1 MPGVYKLLYEFAEID
16 SLELSNE
23 AIRLKI
29 NNKAKEIK
37 FLVEAKKVEEIAD
50 QIGEILE
57 ELLAVY
63 VK

>member
-1 MPGVYKLLYEFAEID
+1 MPGVYKLLYGFAEID

-23 AIRLKI
+23 AIQLKI
-29 NNKAKEIK
+29 NNKAIK
-37 FLVEAKKVEEIAD
+37 IKYLVQENKVEEIAD
-50 QIGEILE
+50 QIAEILE